1 MYGAAEFGRKY
12 IFTWDILDTN
22 RQKGGDK
29 KSCFVKKSGL
39 CNKMIF

>member
-1 MYGAAEFGRKY
+1 MGQAAEFGRKY

-29 KSCFVKKSGL
+29 KVVL
-39 CNKMIF
+39 